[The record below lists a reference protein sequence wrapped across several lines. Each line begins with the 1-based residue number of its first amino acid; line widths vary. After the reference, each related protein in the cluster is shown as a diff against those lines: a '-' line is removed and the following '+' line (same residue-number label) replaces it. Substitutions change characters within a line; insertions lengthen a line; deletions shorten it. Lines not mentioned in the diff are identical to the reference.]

1 MTTLL
6 HDIEVF
12 PAGWTAAECQELVS
26 ALTRRRLITGTAAA
40 GLLALRPDGSDAS
53 SQPVASPVAGYPR
66 TIEHVLGETVIPSRP
81 ARVVAVSDFMDLDY
95 LLTLGVE
102 PVLYG
107 FTNAWDSGAMPWQS
121 AAAAFPSFDATG
133 DPDLEAIA
141 GANPDLILG
150 MQSIE
155 AVYPQMSEIA
165 PIIAFGWDTAWR
177 EGIRLA
183 ATALGLESLAEERI
197 AEADLIIEAAK
208 TELAPIAG
216 KRLRVGF
223 EYGDIFYVWGEET
236 AASKLF
242 KELGLNFIG
251 GPEPSLTALSLEQVN
266 TLDDAEILLSVGSD
280 PAGIEMQEASPLFRS
295 LPAVQNGG
303 YEVLTVIQSR
313 ALGDGLSPISLPWV
327 MPQFVE
333 LMLKLANGGG
343 KQLG

>member
-6 HDIEVF
+6 HGIDVL
-12 PAGWTAAECQELVS
+12 PTGWTAGEWQSLVDK
-26 ALTRRRLITGTAAA
+26 LTRRRLITGTAAA
-40 GLLALRPDGSDAS
+40 GLLALLPEGSNAS

-66 TIEHVLGETVIPSRP
+66 TIEHILGETVIPSRP
-81 ARVVAVSDFMDLDY
+81 ARIVAVSDFMDLDY
-95 LLTLGVE
+95 LLTLGVD

-107 FTNAWDSGAMPWQS
+107 FTNAWNSGAMPWQ
-121 AAAAFPSFDATG
+121 ADAAAFPSFDATG
-133 DPDLEAIA
+133 DPDLESIA
-141 GANPDLILG
+141 AARPDLIIG

-155 AVYPQMSEIA
+155 SVYTQMSAIA
-165 PIIAFGWDTAWR
+165 PTMAFGWDTAWR

-197 AEADLIIEAAK
+197 VEGNLIIEAAK
-208 TELAPIAG
+208 TELAPISG

-266 TLDDAEILLSVGSD
+266 TLDDAEILLSIGSD

-303 YEVLTVIQSR
+303 YDVLSVVQGR

-327 MPQFVE
+327 MPQFIE
-333 LMLKLANGGG
+333 LMLNLANGEG